1 MSSCMPRRVLPVL
14 AVLAGL
20 ALPFHAQAATV
31 RPESPRA
38 AVLES
43 LAAGFWNWA
52 FRLGSGV
59 LQKNG
64 SMVDPNG
71 KPVPVDGT
79 SNAAPPVGGPG
90 DNGSMVDPD
99 G

>member
-1 MSSCMPRRVLPVL
+1 MPSCMPRRVLPVL

-31 RPESPRA
+31 RLESPRP
-38 AVLES
+38 AVLAS
-43 LAAGFWNWA
+43 LSDSFWSWA
-52 FRLGSGV
+52 VRLGSGV

-64 SMVDPNG
+64 S
-71 KPVPVDGT
+71 T
-79 SNAAPPVGGPG
+79 
-90 DNGSMVDPD
+90 VDPD